1 MSELSS
7 SSLCISLALRE
18 PLVLSVFGAFPMDS
32 STLSFE
38 KWETRPPVMSVSSAS
53 GFPRAM
59 PVTGGGTGLSR
70 MDFGG
75 LFVKYSVSAP
85 TGIGGE

>member
-7 SSLCISLALRE
+7 SSLCISLAFWE
-18 PLVLSVFGAFPMDS
+18 PFTLSVLGAFAMAN
-32 STLSFE
+32 STLSLE
-38 KWETRPPVMSVSSAS
+38 KWEVRPPVTRPSSAS

-59 PVTGGGTGLSR
+59 PVTGGGMGLSL
-70 MDFGG
+70 MDLGG

-85 TGIGGE
+85 TGMGGE